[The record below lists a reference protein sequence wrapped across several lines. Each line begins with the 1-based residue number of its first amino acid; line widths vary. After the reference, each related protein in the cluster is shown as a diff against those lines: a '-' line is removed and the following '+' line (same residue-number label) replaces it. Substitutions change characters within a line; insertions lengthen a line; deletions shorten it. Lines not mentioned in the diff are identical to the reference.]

1 MNNNNKLVALMLGAF
16 VIAGFNSCSDD
27 HFDVVGSG
35 SNSTLW
41 QTISSTPELSDFKS
55 IVEKTVNMSNEN
67 DNKTT
72 TTFDRLLDGE
82 TRYTVWAPKN
92 GTYDA
97 ARYLDMLKQA
107 EEIKNSNPEQAMDY
121 NYTVLNQF
129 VKNHVANFNYEG
141 NMGNQSVR
149 MNNSKVA
156 DYNASAGTF
165 NGIQLDADLASIPAS
180 NGMLHVLD
188 GYSPYRYNILDLF
201 ENTPELSEVYDYI
214 ASQDVKEFNENMSTA
229 GGTDE
234 NGNVQYID
242 SVYTTTNDLL
252 TSSNA
257 SISAEDSLYLVVVPT
272 NVGWSD
278 AVNRIKSLYKYKSSY
293 RYNWSTDDGVFTQEK
308 TALNADSL
316 SEANARAAILTN
328 MYFSAGQLGD
338 DVYTLDDAVILQRM
352 LTADSL
358 LTTTDMVVYNT
369 NKGGVNPIF
378 GGVVPDT
385 ASNGYVYKVDHFNY
399 SLAGSYQPKITIE
412 GADASVYFAAAST
425 NMMITNENIQ
435 DNVLTLNSDQIAA
448 DSVVP
453 NASAYLGAQYLRVVR
468 NGNSQATIDLK
479 VFDLLSGKY
488 DVYVTMF
495 PSKININTNS
505 GSECE
510 TRGNMVSA
518 TMMDDSGS
526 TISTS
531 GNIVYS
537 ADTVSTVKLFTDLE
551 IPYCYTSI
559 PDLTWGASGDNRT
572 FARLRL
578 TIPRYAVQNREDAD
592 NQALNIYEIRFVPK
606 D

>member
-1 MNNNNKLVALMLGAF
+1 MLGAF
-16 VIAGFNSCSDD
+16 VMAGFNSCSDD
-27 HFDVVGSG
+27 HFDILGSG

-41 QTISSTPELSDFKS
+41 ETISSTQELSDFKS

-67 DNKTT
+67 DSKST

-97 ARYLDMLKQA
+97 EKYKNLLKQA
-107 EEIKNSNPEQAMDY
+107 EELKASDPEKALDY

-141 NMGNQSVR
+141 NVGNQTVR

-165 NGIQLDADLASIPAS
+165 NGIHLDNSLASIPAS
-180 NGMLHVLD
+180 NGVLHVLD

-234 NGNVQYID
+234 NGNIQYID

-252 TSSNA
+252 SSSNA

-272 NVGWSD
+272 NTGWSD
-278 AVNRIKSLYKYKSSY
+278 AINKIKSLYKYKSSY
-293 RYNWSTDDGVFTQEK
+293 RYRWDSDKSVFTQTK
-308 TALNADSL
+308 SGLNADSL

-338 DVYTLDDAVILQRM
+338 DVYNLDDAVILNRM

-358 LTTTDMVVYNT
+358 LTTTDMVVYNK
-369 NKGGVNPIF
+369 NKGGVNPVF

-399 SLAGSYQPKITIE
+399 DIAGSFQPKITIE
-412 GADASVYFAAAST
+412 ASDASIYFATQT
-425 NMMITNENIQ
+425 NMNLGGNIQ
-435 DNVLTLNSDQIAA
+435 ENVLTLNSDQIAA

-468 NGNSQATIDLK
+468 PNNSAASIDLK

-505 GSECE
+505 GDECE
-510 TRGNMVSA
+510 TKGNMISA
-518 TMMDDSGS
+518 IMLDEDNGTIASSGS
-526 TISTS
+526 IA
-531 GNIVYS
+531 YS
-537 ADTVSTVKLFTDLE
+537 ADTVSTVKLFTDLQM
-551 IPYCYTSI
+551 PYCYANI
-559 PDLTWGASGDNRT
+559 PDLTWGSSDNRT

-578 TIPRYAVQNREDAD
+578 SIPAKLVQGQKAD
-592 NQALNIYEIRFVPK
+592 NKALNIYEIRFVPK

>member
-16 VIAGFNSCSDD
+16 VMAGFNSCSDD

-41 QTISSTPELSDFKS
+41 QTISSTPQLSDFKS

-97 ARYLDMLKQA
+97 AKYLNMLKQA
-107 EEIKNSNPEQAMDY
+107 EELKTSNPEQALDY

-141 NMGNQSVR
+141 NVGNQTVH

-214 ASQDVKEFNENMSTA
+214 ASQNVKEFDENMSTA

-252 TSSNA
+252 TSSHA

-272 NVGWSD
+272 NTGWSE
-278 AVNRIKSLYKYKSSY
+278 AVNKIKSLYKYKSSY

-308 TALNADSL
+308 TGLNADSL
-316 SEANARAAILTN
+316 SEANARAALLTN

-338 DVYTLDDAVILQRM
+338 DVYNLDDAVILQRM

-369 NKGGVNPIF
+369 NMGGVNPIF

-399 SLAGSYQPKITIE
+399 SIAGSYQPKITIE
-412 GADASVYFAAAST
+412 GADASTYFAASST

-453 NASAYLGAQYLRVVR
+453 NASAYLGAQYLRVER
-468 NGNSQATIDLK
+468 TGNSIANIDLK

-495 PSKININTNS
+495 PSKININTNADA
-505 GSECE
+505 EDA
-510 TRGNMVSA
+510 NAVSA
-518 TMMDDSGS
+518 TMMDDNGS

-537 ADTVSTVKLFTDLE
+537 ADTVSTVKLFTNLE

-578 TIPRYAVQNREDAD
+578 TIPASRTQNGLGA
-592 NQALNIYEIRFVPK
+592 NNKALNIYEIRFVPK

>member
-16 VIAGFNSCSDD
+16 VMAGFNSCSDD
-27 HFDVVGSG
+27 HFDILGSG

-41 QTISSTPELSDFKS
+41 ETISSTPELSDFKS

-82 TRYTVWAPKN
+82 TRYTVWAPKD

-97 ARYLDMLKQA
+97 EKYKNLLKQA
-107 EEIKNSNPEQAMDY
+107 EELKTSDPEKALDY

-141 NMGNQSVR
+141 NVGNQTVR

-165 NGIQLDADLASIPAS
+165 NGIHLDNNLASIPAS
-180 NGMLHVLD
+180 NGVLHVLD

-234 NGNVQYID
+234 NGNIQYID
-242 SVYTTTNDLL
+242 SIYTTTNALL

-272 NVGWSD
+272 NTGWNEAISK
-278 AVNRIKSLYKYKSSY
+278 VKSLYKYKSSY
-293 RYNWSTDDGVFTQEK
+293 RYQWNTDDGVFKQTK
-308 TALNADSL
+308 SGLNADSL

-338 DVYTLDDAVILQRM
+338 DVYNLDDAVILDRM

-358 LTTTDMVVYNT
+358 LTTTDMVVYNK
-369 NKGGVNPIF
+369 NKGGVNPVF

-399 SLAGSYQPKITIE
+399 DIAGSFQPKITME
-412 GADASVYFAAAST
+412 ASDASLYFASQV
-425 NMMITNENIQ
+425 NMKVGGNIQ

-448 DSVVP
+448 DSIVP
-453 NASAYLGAQYLRVVR
+453 NASAYLGAQYLRIVR
-468 NGNSQATIDLK
+468 GNKSQATIDLK

-510 TRGNMVSA
+510 TKGNMVSA
-518 TMMDDSGS
+518 IMVDDENG
-526 TISTS
+526 TIASS

-551 IPYCYTSI
+551 MPYCYTDI
-559 PDLTWGASGDNRT
+559 PDLTWGSSDNRT
-572 FARLRL
+572 FVRLRL
-578 TIPRYAVQNREDAD
+578 TIPANLVQGQKAD
-592 NQALNIYEIRFVPK
+592 NMALNIYEIRFVPK

>member
-1 MNNNNKLVALMLGAF
+1 MLGAF
-16 VIAGFNSCSDD
+16 VMAGFNSCSDD
-27 HFDVVGSG
+27 HFDILGSG

-41 QTISSTPELSDFKS
+41 ETISSTQELSDFKS

-67 DNKTT
+67 DRKTT

-97 ARYLDMLKQA
+97 EKYKNLLKQA
-107 EEIKNSNPEQAMDY
+107 EELKASDPEKALDY

-141 NMGNQSVR
+141 NVGNQTVR

-165 NGIQLDADLASIPAS
+165 NGIHLDNSLASIPAS
-180 NGMLHVLD
+180 NGVLHVLD

-201 ENTPELSEVYDYI
+201 ENTPELSDVYDYI

-234 NGNVQYID
+234 NGNIQYID
-242 SVYTTTNDLL
+242 SVYTTTNELL
-252 TSSNA
+252 SSSNA

-272 NVGWSD
+272 NTGWND
-278 AVNRIKSLYKYKSSY
+278 AINKIKSLYKYKSSY
-293 RYNWSTDDGVFTQEK
+293 RYRWDSDKSVFTQTK
-308 TALNADSL
+308 SGLNADSL

-338 DVYTLDDAVILQRM
+338 DVYNLDDAVILNRM

-358 LTTTDMVVYNT
+358 LTTTDMVVYNK
-369 NKGGVNPIF
+369 NKGGVNPVF

-399 SLAGSYQPKITIE
+399 DIAGSFQPKITIE
-412 GADASVYFAAAST
+412 ASDASIYFATQT
-425 NMMITNENIQ
+425 NMNLGGNIQ
-435 DNVLTLNSDQIAA
+435 ENVLTLNSDQIAA

-468 NGNSQATIDLK
+468 PNNSVASIDLK

-505 GSECE
+505 GDECE
-510 TRGNMVSA
+510 TKGNMISA
-518 TMMDDSGS
+518 IMLDEDNG
-526 TISTS
+526 TIASS
-531 GNIVYS
+531 GNIAYS
-537 ADTVSTVKLFTDLE
+537 ADTVSTVKLFTDLQM
-551 IPYCYTSI
+551 PYCYANI
-559 PDLTWGASGDNRT
+559 PDLTWGSSDNRT

-578 TIPRYAVQNREDAD
+578 SIPAKLVQGQKAD
-592 NQALNIYEIRFVPK
+592 NKALNIYEIRFVPK

>member
-16 VIAGFNSCSDD
+16 VMAGFNSCSDD

-41 QTISSTPELSDFKS
+41 QTIASTPELSDFKE

-67 DNKTT
+67 DSKTT

-97 ARYLDMLKQA
+97 AKYKALLEQA
-107 EEIKNSNPEQAMDY
+107 EQLKTSDPEKALDC

-129 VKNHVANFNYEG
+129 VKNHVANFNYEANVG
-141 NMGNQSVR
+141 EQTVR

-156 DYNASAGTF
+156 EYNASTGTF
-165 NGIQLDADLASIPAS
+165 NGVKLDATLASLPAK

-234 NGNVQYID
+234 NGNIQYID

-272 NVGWSD
+272 NAGWND
-278 AVNRIKSLYKYKSSY
+278 AISKVKSLYKYKSSY
-293 RYNWSTDDGVFTQEK
+293 KYRWEDEDAVFTQTK
-308 TALNADSL
+308 SDLNADSL

-338 DVYTLDDAVILQRM
+338 DVYNMDDAAVIQQM
-352 LTADSL
+352 TTADSL

-369 NKGGVNPIF
+369 NLGGVNPIF
-378 GGVVPDT
+378 GSVVPDT
-385 ASNGYVYKVDHFNY
+385 ASNGYVYKVDQFNY
-399 SLAGSYQPKITIE
+399 TIAGSYQPKITME
-412 GADASVYFAAAST
+412 GSDASLYYAANS
-425 NMMITNENIQ
+425 NMNLGGNIQ
-435 DNVLTLNSDQIAA
+435 DNVLTLNTDQIAA
-448 DSVVP
+448 DTVVP
-453 NASAYLGAQYLRVVR
+453 GASAYLGKQYLRVVR
-468 NGNSQATIDLK
+468 RGRSAAWIDLK

-488 DVYVTMF
+488 DVYVTML

-510 TRGNMVSA
+510 TKGNMVAA
-518 TMMDDSGS
+518 TLIDDAGETFASS
-526 TISTS
+526 SNLT
-531 GNIVYS
+531 YS
-537 ADTVSTVKLFTDLE
+537 ADTVSTFKLFSDLE
-551 IPYCYTSI
+551 VPYCYTDI
-559 PDLTWGASGDNRT
+559 PDLEWSSSDNRT
-572 FARLRL
+572 FVRLRL
-578 TIPRYAVQNREDAD
+578 TIPANRSQGSKAD
-592 NQALNIYEIRFVPK
+592 NMALNIYEIRFVPK